1 MRVRAL
7 AWSAAGG
14 DVCRWTPPPTSRTL
28 AHPAVTRAPSSLRV
42 PGIKSHNAELLE
54 VEERSPPPSSG
65 PEGTGWAQ
73 GLSYPVRIALAFSA
87 ALQACAESSG
97 GVSGGP
103 RKGVVWLGRCCFPAP
118 SVWLGRCCSLPLP
131 PQGADGAGVQDAGH
145 ADGQDGAGLPARH
158 RPLQPR
164 YRLLPRPGVHPPR
177 GQGSGAP
184 AAAPQP
190 TDRAL
195 SAPCPSAEPA
205 CLSCDGLHC
214 QRPGA
219 RLVWGCWGRSPG
231 QGRALRASRG
241 SAGGGRA
248 GQR

>member
-1 MRVRAL
+1 MRVWAL

-14 DVCRWTPPPTSRTL
+14 DVCRWTPPPAPPPTSRTL

-54 VEERSPPPSSG
+54 VEERSPPLSSG

-73 GLSYPVRIALAFSA
+73 GLSYPVRIALPFSA
-87 ALQACAESSG
+87 ALQACAEPFG

-103 RKGVVWLGRCCFPAP
+103 RKGVVWLGRCC
-118 SVWLGRCCSLPLP
+118 SLPLP
-131 PQGADGAGVQDAGH
+131 TQGADGAGVQDAGH

-177 GQGSGAP
+177 GRGSGAP
-184 AAAPQP
+184 AAPQP
-190 TDRAL
+190 TDRVVPAPAPPL
-195 SAPCPSAEPA
+195 SLPVSLAMGSAARDLEPGW
-205 CLSCDGLHC
+205 SG
-214 QRPGA
+214 GA
-219 RLVWGCWGRSPG
+219 GGAPG

-248 GQR
+248 GQRQGS